1 MVRYTAVSS
10 VNRRGC
16 TLSGR
21 SLIYSRN
28 KIGPRTEPCGTP
40 EDTGTSS
47 EHSPSRRTLWLL
59 PTKKDWIHWSV
70 LPCVP
75 CICSLYRSF
84 RRLTLSKALLKSS
97 RIRSVCL
104 LSMRDLARSSTSSIN
119 CVSQDLRSRKSCCK
133 SYSMLYLLK
142 CLIKLD
148 AIMYSMDLHR
158 IHVREIGR

>member
-10 VNRRGC
+10 ANRRTWDC

-21 SLIYSRN
+21 SLMCSRN

-59 PTKKDWIHWSV
+59 PTKKDWIQWSV
-70 LPCVP
+70 LPCMP

-84 RRLTLSKALLKSS
+84 RWLTLSKVLLKSS

-104 LSMRDLARSSTSSIN
+104 PSMRNLARSST
-119 CVSQDLRSRKSCCK
+119 VSRRICALENRAVSHTVCCT
-133 SYSMLYLLK
+133 Y
-142 CLIKLD
+142 
-148 AIMYSMDLHR
+148 
-158 IHVREIGR
+158 